1 MLFLLLLMRSG
12 GRGEEGKKIPL
23 LPLPPLLA
31 RDFVG
36 QDLLLVPGTA
46 AVVRNAQGDVL
57 LQRRS
62 DNGQWGLLGGA
73 VDPHE
78 SPHRRLYEKST
89 KKRDSWFVL
98 CAAPRL
104 FGWIPFIPTVTT
116 CNLLSPSLTVKLFLA
131 S

>member
-1 MLFLLLLMRSG
+1 MPISPYLKNL
-12 GRGEEGKKIPL
+12 
-23 LPLPPLLA
+23 